1 MPRLNVALIQDGA
14 RGHYGLATALH
25 RAGLLGTVLTDFYC
39 PPGSIQALVAAGV
52 GLAAP
57 ALGTRMRERYAPQLD
72 GVRIRQSLPL
82 MARLHLGSRFVEPR
96 SEYYKWA
103 SRQVGRWVSRVGLG
117 DADAVIGFVRNIDP
131 DLCRFC
137 RGRGLK
143 VVGDQMI
150 APAATEMAEMRLQH
164 ERWPGWQPGG
174 ADNDDYFAVIDD
186 VERRTWANVDHVIC
200 PSHYVKEELVR
211 HGVPGDRV
219 SVVHYAVGEAFAPQ
233 DRSGPRDEI
242 TIGFMGSVGI
252 RKGIQYFTEAAKRLA
267 RPGKVRFVAVG
278 PVELSDLGTR
288 AAAEHVTLVG
298 KVPRSETLDWFRRF
312 DIFYFPS
319 TCEGSAYVLME
330 AMATGL
336 PIVTSPNSGTVA
348 RHGQEAFICAY
359 DAIDEQVA
367 HLERLIADRDLRLTM
382 GSSAARSY
390 KSFDLDAYAGRL
402 REVMTDV
409 AGAR

>member
-1 MPRLNVALIQDGA
+1 MQHLNVALIQDGA
-14 RGHYGLATALH
+14 RGHYGLATALR
-25 RAGLLGTVLTDFYC
+25 RAGLLGSVYTDFYC
-39 PPGSIQALVAAGV
+39 PPGSLHARIADGV

-57 ALGTRMRERYAPQLD
+57 ALGKRMRERYAPHLD
-72 GVRIRQSLPL
+72 GTTIRQSLAL
-82 MARLHLGSRFVEPR
+82 MATLTAGSRFVHPR

-103 SRQVGRWVSRVGLG
+103 SSQVGKWVRRTGLG
-117 DADAVIGFVRNIDP
+117 NSDAVIGFVRNIDP
-131 DLCRFC
+131 DLCRYC
-137 RGRGLK
+137 RDQGLK

-150 APAATEMAEMRLQH
+150 APAATEMEEMRLQH
-164 ERWPGWQPGG
+164 ARWPGWQPGG
-174 ADNDDYFAVIDD
+174 AENDDYFRVVDD

-200 PSHYVKEELVR
+200 PSHYVKDELRR
-211 HGVPGDRV
+211 HGVSEDRV

-267 RPGKVRFVAVG
+267 RPGRVRFVAVG
-278 PVELSDLGTR
+278 PVELSDLGAR
-288 AAAEHVTLVG
+288 AASEHVTLVG

-348 RHGQEAFICAY
+348 RHGQEAFISAY

-367 HLERLIADRDLRLTM
+367 SLEKLIADRDLRLSM
-382 GSSAARSY
+382 GASAARSY

-402 REVMTDV
+402 RDVVTDV
-409 AGAR
+409 MGSR